1 MIAPVTPE
9 IALEADLELSAAIA
23 ALSDD
28 DECTYYLR
36 GWVDQ
41 PRVPRG
47 SPAGGQFASS
57 GGLGGGA
64 VIGRSDAS
72 SRLTPSSMGDGS
84 PSSRLTDPSPVL
96 GRLVDGH
103 TVDNVT
109 LDDLGVLTGAMADDP
124 SHVFNLNMVK
134 PKDNPDIFTGLGMPR
149 GPDDAT
155 GWRGMPQI
163 SNEKLPEFFGQL
175 RARGINV
182 HENVTDQPRR
192 FRASQSELD
201 GGKTGGI
208 ARAGAYKK
216 GSILATSDGWIIDGH
231 HRFTAAIAAHDMANF
246 TIIDMPIMQALTAA
260 QDYME
265 SIGERAKRFGEK

>member
-1 MIAPVTPE
+1 MIAPVPPE

-23 ALSDD
+23 VLD
-28 DECTYYLR
+28 DETKDTYFLR
-36 GWVDQ
+36 GWSDQ

-47 SPAGGQFASS
+47 SPGGGQFASK
-57 GGLGGGA
+57 GGFGTGPL
-64 VIGRSDAS
+64 IGRSDAS
-72 SRLTPSSMGDGS
+72 SRLT
-84 PSSRLTDPSPVL
+84 DPNPTL
-96 GRLVDGH
+96 GRLAAGH

-109 LDDLGVLTGAMADDP
+109 LDDLGVLTAAMADDP
-124 SHVFNLNMVK
+124 THVFNLNKVK
-134 PKDNPDIFTGLGMPR
+134 PLDNPDIFTGLGMPR
-149 GPDDAT
+149 GADPAT

-175 RARGINV
+175 RGRGVQV
-182 HENVTDQPRR
+182 HENVIDNPRK

-231 HRFTAAIAAHDMANF
+231 HRFTAAIAAGDSATF
-246 TIIDMPIMQALTAA
+246 TIIDMPIMQALSAA

-265 SIGERAKRFGEK
+265 SIGERAKAFGEK